1 MVTLCLPTV
10 TSVPG
15 GRVPAG
21 TVRVGIT
28 EAAVEAEAALER
40 FARDEEWEV

>member
-10 TSVPG
+10 TRVPG

-21 TVRVGIT
+21 TALVGIDT
-28 EAAVEAEAALER
+28 ASDEAALER
-40 FARDEEWEV
+40 LARDDEWEV